1 MSLFSKKDQKNVNEK
16 FDSFKQGNFND
27 EDTNTV
33 LNHEDDI
40 LKKCTSGSLS
50 KFVEDIKTMS
60 AMVKAWA
67 KKDYRAIPVK
77 TIGMVTLTLV
87 YVFCP
92 QDLIP
97 DYIPGVGLLD
107 DASIVG
113 LCIAAIKS
121 DLEAFKAWANAHLK
135 K

>member
-1 MSLFSKKDQKNVNEK
+1 MSLFSKKNQKKVNEK
-16 FDSFKQGNFND
+16 FDSFKQGNFNE

-40 LKKCTSGSLS
+40 LKKCTNVSLA
-50 KFVEDIKTMS
+50 KFLDDIKTMC
-60 AMVKAWA
+60 AMVKAWV

-77 TIGMVTLTLV
+77 TIGIATLTLV

-107 DASIVG
+107 DASIVA

-121 DLEAFKAWANAHLK
+121 DLEAFKVWAKAHLK
-135 K
+135 